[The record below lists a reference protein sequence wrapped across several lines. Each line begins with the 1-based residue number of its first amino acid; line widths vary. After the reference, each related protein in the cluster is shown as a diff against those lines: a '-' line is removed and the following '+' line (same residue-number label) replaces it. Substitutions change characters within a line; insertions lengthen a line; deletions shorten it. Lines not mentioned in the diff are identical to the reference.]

1 MAAVSYNITK
11 EDNSMPDKSDGE
23 KLETVA
29 FNISKENI
37 NWLKKINE
45 KMDRK
50 SVSNTLNFMLN
61 NLRERKN
68 IGMKYDD

>member
-1 MAAVSYNITK
+1 MT
-11 EDNSMPDKSDGE
+11 EKSDGE

-29 FNISKENI
+29 FNISKENH
-37 NWLKKINE
+37 NWLKSIND

-50 SVSNTLNFMLN
+50 SVSNTLNFLLN

-68 IGMKYDD
+68 IGMKYD